1 MHFLGP
7 PVPLN
12 VPTKPRLH
20 ISEVPSLRPDRPA
33 HRLGKFA
40 HWAIDMVSYGQV
52 PLLTLSGGL
61 MASGARSQTQSFDK
75 HSSLRAHP
83 FFRDLGATVIDRLAP
98 RVITSKVRKAS
109 VIFRKGDI
117 GSKLYAVR
125 SGAVRIS
132 APSEEGKDAIFNLVV
147 PGELFGEIAFLDG
160 GQRTADAVAID
171 NCELM
176 VIERRDFIPLIRD
189 NPEVAE
195 RLIKILCARIRR
207 TSEQV
212 EDIVFLGL
220 PGRLAKVLLHL
231 YQPSAAAA
239 PSSKINVTQRE
250 ISQMIGVSR
259 ESANKQ
265 LQDWQRKK
273 WLKLERGGLVIFAPQ
288 ALRDLLSKDMA

>member
-1 MHFLGP
+1 
-7 PVPLN
+7 
-12 VPTKPRLH
+12 
-20 ISEVPSLRPDRPA
+20 
-33 HRLGKFA
+33 
-40 HWAIDMVSYGQV
+40 
-52 PLLTLSGGL
+52 
-61 MASGARSQTQSFDK
+61 MAMRITENSRAPSFDK
-75 HSSLRAHP
+75 HALLRAHP
-83 FFRDLGATVIDRLAP
+83 FFRDLGDTVIDRLAP
-98 RVITSKVRKAS
+98 RVITTKMKKGAI
-109 VIFRKGDI
+109 IFRKGDI

-125 SGAVRIS
+125 AGAVRIS

-189 NPEVAE
+189 NPEVAI
-195 RLIKILCARIRR
+195 RLIKILCARLRK

-220 PGRLAKVLLHL
+220 PNRLAKVLLHL
-231 YQPSAAAA
+231 YRPSAAAL
-239 PSSKINVTQRE
+239 PSSKIHVTQRE

-265 LQDWQRKK
+265 LQEWQRKK

-288 ALRDLLSKDMA
+288 ALRDLVSKNMA